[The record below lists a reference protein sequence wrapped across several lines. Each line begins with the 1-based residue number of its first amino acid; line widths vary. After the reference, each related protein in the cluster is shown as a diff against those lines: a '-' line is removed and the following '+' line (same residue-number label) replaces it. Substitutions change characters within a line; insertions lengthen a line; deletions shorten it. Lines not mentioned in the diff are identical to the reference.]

1 MMMRTRRNVV
11 SSHAKS
17 CEACESSGCGSA
29 KRKRGRSKEGSVTR
43 TTQGPSSV
51 SAKFD
56 TARSSHASP
65 SVKRKPRKPTKNGN
79 DASAHAS
86 PKKDFKSNKISKNK
100 DDCVK
105 KNFVRANPS
114 YLNTLGNAHSE
125 WCFGAIAELVD
136 NSRDAKAT
144 EYDYDIG
151 GRTIF
156 KKSCQEHSNVVNH

>member
-1 MMMRTRRNVV
+1 M
-11 SSHAKS
+11 
-17 CEACESSGCGSA
+17 
-29 KRKRGRSKEGSVTR
+29 
-43 TTQGPSSV
+43 
-51 SAKFD
+51 
-56 TARSSHASP
+56 
-65 SVKRKPRKPTKNGN
+65 
-79 DASAHAS
+79 
-86 PKKDFKSNKISKNK
+86 
-100 DDCVK
+100 K

-156 KKSCQEHSNVVNH
+156 KKS